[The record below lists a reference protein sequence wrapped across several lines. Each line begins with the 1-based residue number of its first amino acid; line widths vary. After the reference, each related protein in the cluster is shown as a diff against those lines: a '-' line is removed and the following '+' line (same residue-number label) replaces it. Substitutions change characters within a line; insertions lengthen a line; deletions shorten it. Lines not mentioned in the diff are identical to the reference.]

1 MQATQV
7 AQQIYETSVK
17 DLPIVERLRL
27 VKLVMDDLMRE
38 PSTWVVDESDVW
50 SEQDYVDLTRASLA
64 YTVQSLGEQAQ

>member
-64 YTVQSLGEQAQ
+64 YAVQSLGEQAQ